1 MNVLVVYCHPCEDSF
16 NSAVLKVT
24 LEALA
29 EHGHDFR
36 VSDLYREGF
45 DPVMRA
51 PDWRSAIV
59 NAFSSVDATSV
70 APDRD

>member
-51 PDWRSAIV
+51 PV
-59 NAFSSVDATSV
+59 
-70 APDRD
+70 PG